1 MIKPDGTRVAFVYDN
16 LQRLI
21 SAGVAG
27 AAETRRT
34 YSYGAF
40 STVGNLT
47 NAASAAG
54 TANAVTQRFTYDS
67 RDQMTGASQDAN
79 ALGAVYRFDY
89 TYDVLGR
96 RTLTSDLG
104 GARTS
109 YGYDL
114 ADRLI
119 SVNAPSGRV
128 IALAYDDGGRR
139 TSVAYPNGLTT
150 SAAFETPQAANGATG
165 RLALIAHGLTATGP
179 NRLGAEFETRRGVLW
194 LRC

>member
-54 TANAVTQRFTYDS
+54 TANAVTQRFTYDFP
-67 RDQMTGASQDAN
+67 RPDDRRQP
-79 ALGAVYRFDY
+79 
-89 TYDVLGR
+89 GR
-96 RTLTSDLG
+96 QC
-104 GARTS
+104 A
-109 YGYDL
+109 
-114 ADRLI
+114 
-119 SVNAPSGRV
+119 GRH
-128 IALAYDDGGRR
+128 
-139 TSVAYPNGLTT
+139 TGLTT
-150 SAAFETPQAANGATG
+150 PMTSLAAAP
-165 RLALIAHGLTATGP
+165 
-179 NRLGAEFETRRGVLW
+179 
-194 LRC
+194 